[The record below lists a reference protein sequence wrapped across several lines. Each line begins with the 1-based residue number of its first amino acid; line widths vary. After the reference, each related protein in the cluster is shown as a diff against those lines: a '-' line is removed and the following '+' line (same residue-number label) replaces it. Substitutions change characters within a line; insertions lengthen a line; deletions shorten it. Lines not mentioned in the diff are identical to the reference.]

1 MYLAAHAEPTSAP
14 ILPSSQSI
22 FDLEALA
29 RELGCVRRQVAERKH
44 LFRAGQPMQAL
55 YLVHAGCLKTTVVSP
70 DGREQITGFRMRGE
84 LLGLDAL
91 GTSTYAC
98 DAVAL
103 DLSEVWQLPV
113 AQLDACAGQL
123 PQLREFVTTSLAR
136 EIRRDWQWM
145 LTLGTLNAE
154 QRVAC
159 FLLELADRQKAMGY
173 SARQLMLR
181 MTRADL
187 GNFLSLQL
195 ETVTRILT
203 RLANLGM
210 IEVERRQIVLSR
222 PEALRGML
230 TQAGEIPRAIA
241 A

>member
-1 MYLAAHAEPTSAP
+1 MYLAADSGPTSTLV
-14 ILPSSQSI
+14 LPSSQSI
-22 FDLEALA
+22 FELEKLALD
-29 RELGCVRRQVAERKH
+29 LGCVRRQVAERKH

-55 YLVHAGCLKTTVVSP
+55 YLVHAGCLKTSLISA
-70 DGREQITGFRMRGE
+70 DGREKITGFRMRGD

-91 GTSTYAC
+91 GTPAYAC

-113 AQLDACAGQL
+113 AQLDSEPTLL
-123 PQLREFVTTSLAR
+123 PQLRELVTTALAR

-154 QRVAC
+154 QRVAA
-159 FLLELADRQKAMGY
+159 FLLELADRQKSMGY
-173 SARQLMLR
+173 SSRQLMLR

-203 RLANLGM
+203 RLANLGI
-210 IEVERRQIVLSR
+210 IEVERRQIGLSR
-222 PEALRGML
+222 PDALRSLL
-230 TQAGEIPRAIA
+230 TQAGECPRAIA